1 MKKIPLI
8 QVLAAGAVA
17 GLLVNDLA
25 AQSRVV
31 LQNTEGRFE
40 LLRNGAPYRVKG
52 VGGSSHLEL
61 LAAAGGNSIRTWSTE
76 GLGRV
81 LDEAHKHNLT
91 ICAGLWLGHERHG
104 FSYQDQAA
112 VTAQLASCLETVR
125 RYKDHP
131 ALLMWG
137 IGNEMEGDGKNPAVW
152 YAIDHIARECK
163 RIDPDHPTMT
173 VIAELGESKLQQIER
188 FCPNIDIIGVNSYGG
203 MTSLAQRYQAS
214 GSGKPCIITEHGPLG
229 QWEVDKTAWGAPLE
243 ASSTAKAKLYA
254 EGYKRLLEGL
264 PGLCLGTYAFLW
276 GHKQE
281 CTATWFGMLLP
292 DGTRLGAVDAMSE
305 AWSGKPPANRC
316 PEITALTVDRSNHLK
331 PGEIIT
337 ARLEAADPENDPL
350 TVQWV
355 LRSDSMTIGVGGDAQ
370 AEETP
375 FRDAIRGEGVRV
387 EVAVPAGGGGY
398 RLFAYVYDGK
408 GGAAVANA
416 PFHVDAPL
424 LAAASP
430 RAALPHTVYGDTPAV
445 AIYVP
450 SGYMGNTA
458 ALQLNGECPEN
469 PHSGAVCLRVDYNA
483 PDNWGGVVWQSPP
496 DDWKGERPGGLD
508 LSGAIALE
516 FWVRGAEG
524 GEVVSF
530 MLGIVDGDHLYR
542 DTARAERSEL
552 RLTREWQCV
561 RIPLNGLDLT
571 RIKSG
576 FAFSL
581 AGQGRPLTFY
591 LDDVRYVGE

>member
-1 MKKIPLI
+1 MKRFSLRPG
-8 QVLAAGAVA
+8 VVA
-17 GLLVNDLA
+17 GIAAALFVCDLP

-52 VGGSSHLEL
+52 GGGSSHLAQ
-61 LAAAGGNSIRTWSTE
+61 LAAAGGNSLRTWSTE

-104 FSYQDQAA
+104 FNYQDQAA
-112 VTAQLASCLETVR
+112 VTAQLANCLEAVR

-188 FCPNIDIIGVNSYGG
+188 FCPHIDIVGVNTYGG
-203 MTSLAQRYQAS
+203 ITSLAQRYQAA
-214 GSGKPCIITEHGPLG
+214 GITKPCIITEHGPPG

-243 ASSTAKAKLYA
+243 ASSTAKAGIYA
-254 EGYKRLLEGL
+254 AGYKNVLDGL

-276 GHKQE
+276 GDKQE

-292 DGTRLGAVDAMSE
+292 DGTRLGAVDAMTE

-331 PGEIIT
+331 PGEIVT
-337 ARLEAADPENDPL
+337 ARLTASDPENDPL
-350 TVQWV
+350 TFQWV

-370 AEETP
+370 AAETP
-375 FRDAIRGEGVRV
+375 FKDAISGEGDRV
-387 EVAVPAGGGGY
+387 EVAVPPGGGGY

-424 LAAASP
+424 IAAAAP
-430 RAALPHTVYGDTPAV
+430 GARLPYTVYAD
-445 AIYVP
+445 
-450 SGYMGNTA
+450 
-458 ALQLNGECPEN
+458 
-469 PHSGAVCLRVDYNA
+469 
-483 PDNWGGVVWQSPP
+483 
-496 DDWKGERPGGLD
+496 
-508 LSGAIALE
+508 
-516 FWVRGAEG
+516 
-524 GEVVSF
+524 
-530 MLGIVDGDHLYR
+530 
-542 DTARAERSEL
+542 
-552 RLTREWQCV
+552 
-561 RIPLNGLDLT
+561 DLT

-576 FAFSL
+576 FAFPL
-581 AGQGRPLTFY
+581 AGQGAPLTFY